1 VPIDAQPYNKHRVHP
16 LMNHSLHGSPP
27 RWWQKCVPIAA
38 IVMACLLAGSYAVDI
53 LKIEVGGLAGW
64 VIDETGHGESTE
76 TYTAPELFTKLPGS
90 TPDDN
95 YRPYVN
101 TLMVGCIFFGFV
113 FPLLH
118 CVLVAALWAVPLEAR
133 SQKALLAWAEWAY
146 GWASLDVLLV
156 AILATAIQ
164 LPRLVR
170 MLVRGPCKEVDGAL
184 SAFMEN
190 ALGGDTTCFRL
201 AVRIRPGMVF
211 LAFVAV
217 LHMIFGALAAHNGNT
232 AVAERVAA
240 ETDLPVKRRSSFEPE
255 AAEAAE
261 EVKEDDKDEKK
272 GFSMWES
279 ISRSVTPPAPSGTE
293 SPIHVKIEE

>member
-1 VPIDAQPYNKHRVHP
+1 
-16 LMNHSLHGSPP
+16 M
-27 RWWQKCVPIAA
+27 
-38 IVMACLLAGSYAVDI
+38 
-53 LKIEVGGLAGW
+53 
-64 VIDETGHGESTE
+64 
-76 TYTAPELFTKLPGS
+76 
-90 TPDDN
+90 
-95 YRPYVN
+95 
-101 TLMVGCIFFGFV
+101 
-113 FPLLH
+113 
-118 CVLVAALWAVPLEAR
+118 
-133 SQKALLAWAEWAY
+133 
-146 GWASLDVLLV
+146 

-240 ETDLPVKRRSSFEPE
+240 ETDLPVKRQSSCEP
-255 AAEAAE
+255 EAAE
-261 EVKEDDKDEKK
+261 EVKEDDKKDEKK
-272 GFSMWES
+272 TGFSMWES
-279 ISRSVTPPAPSGTE
+279 ISRSVTPPAPPGTE

>member
-1 VPIDAQPYNKHRVHP
+1 
-16 LMNHSLHGSPP
+16 
-27 RWWQKCVPIAA
+27 
-38 IVMACLLAGSYAVDI
+38 
-53 LKIEVGGLAGW
+53 
-64 VIDETGHGESTE
+64 
-76 TYTAPELFTKLPGS
+76 
-90 TPDDN
+90 
-95 YRPYVN
+95 
-101 TLMVGCIFFGFV
+101 MVGCICFAFV

-133 SQKALLAWAEWAY
+133 SQKAVLAWAEWAY

-156 AILATAIQ
+156 AILATVIN
-164 LPRLVR
+164 LPSLVKG
-170 MLVRGPCKEVDGAL
+170 LVKGPCKEVDGAL

-255 AAEAAE
+255 AAE
-261 EVKEDDKDEKK
+261 EVKEDDKEEKK

-279 ISRSVTPPAPSGTE
+279 ISAQVKSVFPAEEAPQSISRQN
-293 SPIHVKIEE
+293 SPLHEEA